1 MTRVVVKQS
10 VDMRLL
16 TMQGHKLQAIS
27 KAIRDDDKANER
39 PQLNLKQLANLFGFL
54 RTDEDDNIISVEP
67 DMMIWRRGMLVER
80 EELMELLI
88 GRMSLF
94 PLRMGF
100 DGSRVWVRNS
110 GY

>member
-54 RTDEDDNIISVEP
+54 RTDADDNIISVEP
-67 DMMIWRRGMLVER
+67 DYDDL
-80 EELMELLI
+80 EEWNAGGA
-88 GRMSLF
+88 GRIDDVVDWGNVAVST
-94 PLRMGF
+94 
-100 DGSRVWVRNS
+100 
-110 GY
+110 